1 VTASCYARGELTRFF
16 AVVIEREKLFGSC
29 TAIQVNNRECMLAAA
44 KLKRPWAINA
54 SAAFNSTAD
63 GCCSNVESASGSLEK
78 DCVCKIVPVIE
89 VPLCPD

>member
-1 VTASCYARGELTRFF
+1 
-16 AVVIEREKLFGSC
+16 
-29 TAIQVNNRECMLAAA
+29 MLAAA